1 MFLAKKGYMPP
12 VHVNNLGTSVEKF
25 KCSSAQLFKEGLQ
38 GRKEKDYKITKK
50 KARHTHISVVDTQTY
65 LRVSSKYIK
74 MIKRLCKKN
83 TTKIG

>member
-50 KARHTHISVVDTQTY
+50 KLDTHTFLLLIHKHTCGCHQNI
-65 LRVSSKYIK
+65 LK
-74 MIKRLCKKN
+74 
-83 TTKIG
+83 